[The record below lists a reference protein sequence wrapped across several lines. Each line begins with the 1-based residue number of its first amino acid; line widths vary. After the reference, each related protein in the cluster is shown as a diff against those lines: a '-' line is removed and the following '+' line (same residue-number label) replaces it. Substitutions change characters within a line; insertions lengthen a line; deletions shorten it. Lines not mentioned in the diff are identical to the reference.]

1 MPDFLNLPVAFL
13 ALVPAIIG
21 LTAAVK
27 SEFPSLKDRGSIV
40 AAIVTVI
47 IYFAYLYLPVNL
59 FGLLY
64 AVGSSMGVYTTVKTA
79 GTVKL
84 EGTNQ
89 E

>member
-27 SEFPSLKDRGSIV
+27 SEFPSTEKHGSIV
-40 AAIVTVI
+40 ALLVTVV
-47 IYFAYLYLPVNL
+47 IYLAYLYLPVNL

-64 AVGSSMGVYTTVKTA
+64 AVGSSMGVYTGLKTA
-79 GTVKL
+79 GTVKV
-84 EGTNQ
+84 ESK
-89 E
+89 